1 AVPKQPQSGKSG
13 KPGGDRKTKR
23 SEQEESRFADGSF
36 LVVKAPEAIKDK
48 LTEEDFSNVCESA
61 GVIKHGMS
69 VGALSKTHWFLRY
82 DNQAEVDEVVGKVIT
97 FPKDLGLKKDERHEI
112 VPYLAD
118 GPKSFYLSNAGPF
131 KDLEIQEL
139 IEKKFEGQKYWM
151 GKKMLGL
158 IKTPKRLLLF
168 EKSQGLYSFEVGD
181 KAGFLLRFRAI
192 NRTKKCGYCGK
203 EHEGGAGS
211 CPLIQPCEPSS
222 DLKNRLVRMPI

>member
-1 AVPKQPQSGKSG
+1 
-13 KPGGDRKTKR
+13 
-23 SEQEESRFADGSF
+23 
-36 LVVKAPEAIKDK
+36 
-48 LTEEDFSNVCESA
+48 
-61 GVIKHGMS
+61 MS

-158 IKTPKRLLLF
+158 IKTPERLLLF

-222 DLKNRLVRMPI
+222 DLKNRLVRMRI